1 MKNYKVLILG
11 ARGSGKTVFLS
22 SMYYHL
28 SMATSTNFYIET
40 KSSYEGKLL
49 KNSYIG
55 LLTDWPEPNIFA
67 EMKDWT
73 FRCFVKAP
81 SQNFETFTVTY
92 YDYSGGRLTDAI
104 EDEEEFQSILNES
117 DIILGFL
124 DGDKIVNSASYTSSS
139 WMLDLDAIITELDK
153 KHQQG
158 KPIHLIISKWDL
170 LHNKNINI
178 LDVREKLFGYPRFK
192 QFASN
197 IAEKRDFIRLI
208 PVSSVGF
215 NFAEK
220 IDSEMKI
227 REGATLEPYNVDVPL
242 ALALLD
248 PMQSKLSEL
257 MKEFDKLPETVEV
270 EVSANL
276 KWWEK
281 LSRWAGSKLEKIV
294 TQNQIDITEL
304 NNLAEYWKKT
314 GEEKVKAAKEKEE
327 SIRESLRTK
336 IHKVNDQKSAIDY
349 IITSFH
355 SIETKIDAEHPN
367 SIIQ

>member
-22 SMYYHL
+22 SMYYQL
-28 SMATSTNFYIET
+28 SMATSTNFYIEA
-40 KSSYEGKLL
+40 KSSYEGRLL
-49 KNSYIG
+49 RNGYIG

-104 EDEEEFQSILNES
+104 DDEEEFKEIIEEA

-124 DGDKIVNSASYTSSS
+124 DGDKIVNSTSYTSSS
-139 WMLDLDAIITELDK
+139 WMIDLDEIIKELDK
-153 KHQQG
+153 KHRKG
-158 KPIHLIISKWDL
+158 KPVHLIISKWDL
-170 LHNKNINI
+170 LHNKNITI
-178 LDVREKLFGYPRFK
+178 SDVREKLFGYPRFK
-192 QFASN
+192 QFAEN
-197 IAEKRDFIRLI
+197 ISEKGDFIRLI

-220 IDSEMKI
+220 IENEMIIKK
-227 REGATLEPYNVDVPL
+227 GATLEPYNVDVPL

-248 PMQSKLSEL
+248 PMQSKLNEIID
-257 MKEFDKLPETVEV
+257 EYDKLPENTEV
-270 EVSANL
+270 KVFADL

-281 LSRWAGSKLEKIV
+281 LSRWAGSKLEKV
-294 TQNQIDITEL
+294 MTQNQIDITEL
-304 NNLAEYWKKT
+304 RSLASYWKKT
-314 GEEKVKAAKEKEE
+314 GEEKVKAAREKEE

-355 SIETKIDAEHPN
+355 SIETKVDVEHPN